1 MLTKVE
7 IMNTLLG
14 NKYIHVAVL
23 SAALLALVMFVV
35 SSQGGEIG
43 FYIVA
48 MAMFAG
54 LTSTLLFMFDSI
66 QSLKDIAADI
76 VAENT
81 ACE

>member
-1 MLTKVE
+1 
-7 IMNTLLG
+7 MNKLLG
-14 NKYIHVAVL
+14 NKYLHVAML

-35 SSQGGEIG
+35 SSQGGEIA

-48 MAMFAG
+48 MALFAG

-76 VAENT
+76 VAENAT
-81 ACE
+81 YE